1 MRRWLFLLALL
12 SCKSAPAPRAPSAP
26 ARSKAVLRLSP
37 GFAPQ
42 PARLLGEVSGAAV
55 LALDAP
61 SFAALP
67 RDQRLVAYQV
77 SLAVTRGEALTYDQ
91 GDRHNLLVV
100 RLLRGILSRPQ
111 ASSDA
116 VLAPI
121 RAYARSVWLSRGLHD
136 PRTGHK
142 LSPSFTA
149 SDLRVAALAAKAAG
163 ADLGLTSLEYGLRA
177 LEAAIFDPRFEP
189 RRTARG
195 SDLPASATN
204 LYDGV
209 TLRDLLVF
217 RERSPLNSRLVK
229 DEGVLRE
236 RLSLLPASA
245 DALDAA
251 LSHAAPPQRALLE
264 PLSAY
269 LRRGSADSL
278 HDANRAF
285 LEVAGPV
292 DFFAGFIDLSAD
304 PRGRKGMFSG
314 FIALADPERTAAL
327 QPLAQA
333 APQLAQL
340 LPVPLA
346 LAKAPLAEAV
356 FLASG
361 TRLPEALTLPIFVD
375 ERARIGGK
383 SVFFTGADE
392 AADELRSRAVSALAE
407 PALAGELARCLPQ
420 QRFAFTALRELV
432 GRARTPPREPLLDR
446 AALAEAR
453 ADLVANLL
461 GPLPR
466 VRELGLLPDARCQE
480 LWPQFAATQLFTCI
494 AGLDPAERIDGDRL
508 RAFALQL
515 WWLTA
520 KGALAERHVDGR
532 RFLAVPDP
540 ARLRSAEAELLGLLQ
555 QIENHG
561 DSARLSDLFERHAS
575 RPDAQWL
582 QEMKAH
588 LREAGVP
595 AQVVLLAPHIEP
607 ILESGNAIDARLVP
621 VDDLDA
627 AVLRDW
633 SGL

>member
-12 SCKSAPAPRAPSAP
+12 SCNSAPAPRAPSAP

-177 LEAAIFDPRFEP
+177 LEAAIFDTRFEP

-217 RERSPLNSRLVK
+217 RERSPINSRLVK

-251 LSHAAPPQRALLE
+251 LYHAAPPQRALLE

-269 LRRGSADSL
+269 LRRGSVDSL
-278 HDANRAF
+278 RDANRAF
-285 LEVAGPV
+285 LEVAGPL
-292 DFFAGFIDLSAD
+292 DFFAGFLDLSAD
-304 PRGRKGMFSG
+304 PRGRKGMFAAFVG
-314 FIALADPERTAAL
+314 LADPERTAAL
-327 QPLAQA
+327 QALAEA

-346 LAKAPLAEAV
+346 LSKAP
-356 FLASG
+356 
-361 TRLPEALTLPIFVD
+361 
-375 ERARIGGK
+375 
-383 SVFFTGADE
+383 
-392 AADELRSRAVSALAE
+392 
-407 PALAGELARCLPQ
+407 
-420 QRFAFTALRELV
+420 
-432 GRARTPPREPLLDR
+432 
-446 AALAEAR
+446 
-453 ADLVANLL
+453 
-461 GPLPR
+461 
-466 VRELGLLPDARCQE
+466 
-480 LWPQFAATQLFTCI
+480 
-494 AGLDPAERIDGDRL
+494 
-508 RAFALQL
+508 
-515 WWLTA
+515 
-520 KGALAERHVDGR
+520 
-532 RFLAVPDP
+532 
-540 ARLRSAEAELLGLLQ
+540 
-555 QIENHG
+555 
-561 DSARLSDLFERHAS
+561 
-575 RPDAQWL
+575 
-582 QEMKAH
+582 
-588 LREAGVP
+588 
-595 AQVVLLAPHIEP
+595 
-607 ILESGNAIDARLVP
+607 
-621 VDDLDA
+621 
-627 AVLRDW
+627 
-633 SGL
+633 